1 MGLLEEITQD
11 MKKAMKSKEK
21 ERMQVL
27 RLLRSDLKKAK
38 IDKRG
43 EFTEEDAQ
51 QVINKAAK
59 NRRESIE
66 SYKKGDRQDLVEE
79 EQKELE
85 VIEEY
90 LPEQMS
96 DDEIKELIDQ
106 VIEETG
112 ASGMQDMGK
121 VMGTIMPKVRGK
133 ADGSKVQAIV
143 RSKLA

>member
-21 ERMQVL
+21 DRMQVL

-43 EFTEEDAQ
+43 DFTEEDAQ

-90 LPEQMS
+90 LPERMS
-96 DDEIKELIDQ
+96 DDEIKEIIDQ

>member
-11 MKKAMKSKEK
+11 MKKAMKNKEK
-21 ERMQVL
+21 GRMKTL

>member
-1 MGLLEEITQD
+1 MGLLEQITAD
-11 MKKAMKSKEK
+11 MKKAMKNKQK
-21 ERMQVL
+21 DKMKVL
-27 RLLRSDLKKAK
+27 RLLRSDLKTAK
-38 IDKRG
+38 IDKKG
-43 EFTEEDAQ
+43 EFTEEDAMA
-51 QVINKAAK
+51 VITKAAK

-66 SYKKGDRQDLVEE
+66 SYKKGDRADLVEE

-96 DDEIKELIDQ
+96 DDDIKKLVEE

-112 ASGMQDMGK
+112 ASGMQDMGQ
-121 VMGTIMPKVRGK
+121 VMGTIMPKVKGK

>member
-21 ERMQVL
+21 DRMQVL

-43 EFTEEDAQ
+43 DFTEEDAQ

>member
-1 MGLLEEITQD
+1 
-11 MKKAMKSKEK
+11 MKNKNND
-21 ERMQVL
+21 RMQVL

-38 IDKRG
+38 IDKKG
-43 EFTEEDAQ
+43 EFTEEDAMN
-51 QVINKAAK
+51 VITKAAK
-59 NRRESIE
+59 NRKESIE
-66 SYKKGDRQDLVEE
+66 SYKKGDREDLVKA

-96 DDEIKELIDQ
+96 DEEIKELVDE

-112 ASGMQDMGK
+112 ASSMQDIGK
-121 VMGTIMPKVRGK
+121 VMSSIMPKVKGK

-143 RSKLA
+143 RSKLS

>member
-21 ERMQVL
+21 DRMQVL

-43 EFTEEDAQ
+43 DFTEEDAQ

-96 DDEIKELIDQ
+96 DDEIKEIIDQ

>member
-1 MGLLEEITQD
+1 MGLLEKITDD
-11 MKKAMKSKEK
+11 MKKAMKNKNK
-21 ERMQVL
+21 DRMQVL

-38 IDKRG
+38 IDKKG
-43 EFTEEDAQ
+43 EFTEEDAMN
-51 QVINKAAK
+51 VITKAAK
-59 NRRESIE
+59 NRKESIE
-66 SYKKGDRQDLVEE
+66 SYKKGDREDLVEA

-96 DDEIKELIDQ
+96 DEEIKGLVDE

-112 ASGMQDMGK
+112 ASSMQDIGK
-121 VMGTIMPKVRGK
+121 VMGSIMPKVKGK

-143 RSKLA
+143 RSKLS

>member
-11 MKKAMKSKEK
+11 MKKAMKNKEK
-21 ERMQVL
+21 GRMQVL

-79 EQKELE
+79 EEKELE

-96 DDEIKELIDQ
+96 DDEIKALIDE